1 MRILRAAAY
10 RRMPWKNGGGET
22 VEMIVAPDG
31 ASFDAFDWRLS
42 MAHVGAPGP
51 FSQFPGIDRTL
62 SVIQGHGLMLKLPSQ
77 DVVLDRTT
85 APFAFPGDVAV
96 DATLL
101 DGPIDDLN
109 VMTRRSRCRHRV
121 YRHRLTTTTTLA
133 PRGEIVILV
142 AIGAGLE
149 LRTDAA
155 TATLAPKDT
164 LVLERDD
171 VTTIIATPQA
181 AADLFV
187 IEIAYGDA
195 PAGATSPAP

>member
-1 MRILRAAAY
+1 MRILHAAAY
-10 RRMPWKNGGGET
+10 RRMPWKNGVGET
-22 VEMIVAPDG
+22 VEMIVSPDG
-31 ASFDAFDWRLS
+31 ASFDTFDWRLS

-62 SVIQGHGLMLKLPSQ
+62 SVIQGRGLTLKLPSQ

-121 YRHRLTTTTTLA
+121 HRHRLTATTTLA
-133 PRGEIVILV
+133 PRGEIVVLV
-142 AIGAGLE
+142 AIGVGIK

-155 TATLAPKDT
+155 TATLAPKDA

-171 VTTIIATPQA
+171 VTTITATPHA

-187 IEIAYGDA
+187 IEISYGDA
-195 PAGATSPAP
+195 PWGATSPAS